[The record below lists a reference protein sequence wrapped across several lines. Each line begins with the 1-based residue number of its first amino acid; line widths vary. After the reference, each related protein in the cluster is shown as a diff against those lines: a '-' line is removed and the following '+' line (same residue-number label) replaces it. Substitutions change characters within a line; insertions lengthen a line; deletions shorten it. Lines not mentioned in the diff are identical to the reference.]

1 LLGIREEVLALA
13 RRSCFPAAQIRTL
26 GFLTAMIPVAV
37 ATAILGLVSL
47 VLMSPLMIYA
57 AFRGKHLKNP
67 WRSARSPLG
76 LVERSPDRGP
86 SKRESSSQYEGWTY
100 LRDQ

>member
-1 LLGIREEVLALA
+1 MA
-13 RRSCFPAAQIRTL
+13 RRSSFAAAQIRTV
-26 GFLTAMIPVAV
+26 GFLMAMIPVAV

-47 VLMSPLMIYA
+47 VLMTPLMIYA

-67 WRSARSPLG
+67 WRSPRSPLG
-76 LVERSPDRGP
+76 LIERAPDRGP
-86 SKRESSSQYEGWTY
+86 SQRRSSSEYESWTY